1 MNSSAVTAA
10 LVLLIAGALVA
21 LAVAA
26 DLLTQAGT
34 SFVHNDLPTAIWT
47 WDGNSAPKSAT

>member
-1 MNSSAVTAA
+1 MNTAVTAL

-21 LAVAA
+21 SVVIA

-34 SFVHNDLPTAIWT
+34 SLVHDLPVAIWT